1 MKVVKLNIS
10 GMHCSACSGAIDKN
24 LQKIPSIT
32 NVKINAISGL
42 AKIAYDE
49 TKITESQIAELIT
62 SYGFPSSL
70 DNSKALEIAYI
81 KGLKRRLW
89 VAIPLFIVIFAL
101 HMGGF
106 HTAWSGMVQLLLAS
120 VVQFYCGLPFYQG
133 ARNFFKTKSADMNV
147 LIALGT
153 SVAYVYSVYLFLSGA
168 EGVYFEGSSAVICF
182 VLVGGISQ
190 I

>member
-10 GMHCSACSGAIDKN
+10 GMHCSACSAAIDKN

-32 NVKINAISGL
+32 NVKINPISGL

-62 SYGFPSSL
+62 SYGFPTSL

-133 ARNFFKTKSADMNV
+133 ARNFFKTKSADGV
-147 LIALGT
+147 EHAL
-153 SVAYVYSVYLFLSGA
+153 YLD
-168 EGVYFEGSSAVICF
+168 
-182 VLVGGISQ
+182 
-190 I
+190 